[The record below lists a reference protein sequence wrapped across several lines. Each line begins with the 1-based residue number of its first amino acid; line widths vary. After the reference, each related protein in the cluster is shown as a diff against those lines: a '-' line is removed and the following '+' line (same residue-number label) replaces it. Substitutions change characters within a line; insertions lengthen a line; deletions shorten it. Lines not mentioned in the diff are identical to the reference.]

1 MTISRHGGVID
12 FSSGRCTVKGVI
24 FLLLLAVLTV
34 IPYGM
39 QRSSFLA
46 TYLAPVKPF
55 VFGTPAPARM
65 PAVKTTGTRE
75 YVDTWWGFSLSYPAD
90 WVEWPP
96 LKPAHVLSVGPS
108 GQAPYPRL
116 TVSVCPLYFYS
127 LDQSPTVLASLLG
140 KKVRILRE
148 TPSRLEDGTPAREA
162 ELTWPEEGKQVTALM
177 VATLKGRTLV
187 MAYLSHT
194 SGPTDEEMRRILYS
208 LKTHLG

>member
-1 MTISRHGGVID
+1 MKAT
-12 FSSGRCTVKGVI
+12 I

-55 VFGTPAPARM
+55 VFGKPASARM
-65 PAVKTTGTRE
+65 PAVKTAGDTGTRE

-116 TVSVCPLYFYS
+116 TVSVMPLYLYS
-127 LDQSPTVLASLLG
+127 LEESPRVLASLLNREAT
-140 KKVRILRE
+140 VLRE
-148 TPSRLEDGTPAREA
+148 TPCRLGDGAPAREA
-162 ELTWPEEGKQVTALM
+162 ELTWPEEGTQVTALM
-177 VATLKGRTLV
+177 VAAVRGRTLV
-187 MAYLSHT
+187 VAALSHT
-194 SGPTDEEMRRILYS
+194 SGPTEEEMRRIVYS
-208 LKTHLG
+208 LRTHLSGSRQAG